1 MYFFIRAV
9 CIVNNA
15 IIGNLFYAFVLS
27 VKVYVVCFVR
37 VCFKIR
43 LPIASLLW
51 SRVAVVLY
59 ARQANF
65 CKNSCIM
72 MVHGCGSVILMV
84 KREEKK
90 NN

>member
-1 MYFFIRAV
+1 
-9 CIVNNA
+9 
-15 IIGNLFYAFVLS
+15 
-27 VKVYVVCFVR
+27 VCFVR

-51 SRVAVVLY
+51 SWVAVVLN

-65 CKNSCIM
+65 CKNSCLM
-72 MVHGCGSVILMV
+72 MVHGCGPVILMV
-84 KREEKK
+84 EREQKE